1 MKKEK
6 LGLFESEITRILKKA
21 LDGPFTIKFFLRR
34 STMSVKSLISTILLV
49 LLCTATVSAYTMQDA
64 VGEYYIPIGIPVI
77 DGVISPNE
85 WDKALWLDL
94 DEVYYGDPLDLS
106 NAKWAAMWSPDTNLI
121 YVAVTGTDTVH
132 IFGDSYG
139 ELAWNKYDLME
150 VYVDVGNSDIQVY
163 YVDGNTVR
171 EPAHQWMCGNDNNDG
186 SWVVLPEENEHPD
199 NNLPEEIRPT
209 LVTSI
214 DGNVL
219 TYELAIPPYEWIGWL
234 TDNTMNLMELET
246 DMRIGLDVIMSSKSS
261 TKFGMLC
268 EHFWSTGDDIDG
280 DGSADGVDTSQKWKF
295 AERYLDHSLVADPN
309 QAWRPRPHN
318 NTTDVVPNTITLKWN
333 AGKNAAAH
341 DVYFGTDQANVNDA
355 NTANTALYPG
365 VFRGNQL
372 DVNEPNYTPPEI
384 PLMLGTT
391 YYWRIDEVNGLTT
404 VKGGTGSE
412 IFLETSITRDGNS
425 MKCLYDN
432 GSAPYY
438 SQADANIADLENVLS
453 DWAALG
459 VKALSLWFY
468 GKAQNSI
475 TTNDKMYIALKDTSN
490 NFAVVPYSGDAN
502 NLKLAVWQEW
512 FIELQD
518 FNDINNVDLSSIASI
533 HIGFGNRHAP
543 AAGGAGGTVYFDDI
557 QVSLPYCV
565 PSEAEGDATGD
576 CFVDYDDLRV
586 LAGDW
591 VETDFTVPVAAPANE
606 LIWYK
611 FDNEIQNNRAKDS
624 SGNGYNGIITGQDWT
639 TEGYI
644 DGALNFD
651 GNTTQVS
658 VPLPAL
664 TSITT
669 QVTIALWQYGNPA
682 IQPKNDNLFEG
693 TRAYSNT
700 PGVRVLNAHLPWG
713 DDERVIW
720 CAGNPNAVYD
730 PNVWRDCER
739 IEKVAVPEEYEG
751 KWNHWT
757 FIKDCDA
764 NGGTGELKMYLN
776 GFLWHSGYDANVPIT
791 GTIDKVFLIGNGF
804 DGYYAGVMDDFRIY
818 NYALNQEEISYLAT
832 AGTGYYPL
840 QDRQANAYEDESIDF
855 RDFAVMGDNWLK
867 ELLWPQ

>member
-1 MKKEK
+1 
-6 LGLFESEITRILKKA
+6 
-21 LDGPFTIKFFLRR
+21 
-34 STMSVKSLISTILLV
+34 MSVKSFISIISLV
-49 LLCTATVSAYTMQDA
+49 LLCTATVSAYPMQDA
-64 VGEYYIPIGIPVI
+64 VGEYYIPIGVPVI
-77 DGVISPNE
+77 DGVISPGE

-94 DEVYYGDPLDLS
+94 NEVYYGDPLDLS

-121 YVAVTGTDTVH
+121 YVVVTGTDTVQ

-150 VYVDVGNSDIQVY
+150 TYVDVGNSDIQVY

-199 NNLPEEIRPT
+199 NNLPEEIRPL

-246 DMRIGLDVIMSSKSS
+246 DMRIGLDVVMSSKSS

-318 NTTDVVPNTITLKWN
+318 KTTDVVPSTITLKWN
-333 AGKNAAAH
+333 PGKNAAAH
-341 DVYFGTDQANVNDA
+341 DVYFSTSFDDVDDATDPNLSPAGKGRQTLEN
-355 NTANTALYPG
+355 NT
-365 VFRGNQL
+365 
-372 DVNEPNYTPPEI
+372 YTPDEI
-384 PLMLGTT
+384 PLILGTT
-391 YYWRIDEVNGLTT
+391 YYWRIDEVNSPTT
-404 VKGGTGSE
+404 VKGNIWRFTTAQYAIVDDFESYASTDELVGDGVSIAPVWADYWTNATGAE
-412 IFLETSITRDGNS
+412 LFLETSIARDGNS
-425 MKCLYDN
+425 VKYLYDN

-438 SQADANIADLENVLS
+438 SEADANIADLENVPS
-453 DWAALG
+453 DWAALE

-468 GKAQNSI
+468 GKSQNSI
-475 TTNDKMYIALKDTSN
+475 TTNDKMYIALEDTSN
-490 NFAVVPYSGDAN
+490 NFAVVPYNGDAN
-502 NLKLAVWQEW
+502 NLKLAMWQEW

-518 FNDINNVDLSSIASI
+518 FNDINNVQLSSIASI
-533 HIGFGNRHAP
+533 HIGFGNRYAP

-557 QVSLPYCV
+557 QISLPYCV

-576 CFVDYDDLRV
+576 CFINYDDLKV

-591 VETDFTVPVAAPANE
+591 CESEFTVPVAAPANE

-624 SGNGYNGIITGQDWT
+624 SGNGYNGIITGYDWT

-651 GNTTQVS
+651 GSAQC
-658 VPLPAL
+658 
-664 TSITT
+664 
-669 QVTIALWQYGNPA
+669 
-682 IQPKNDNLFEG
+682 
-693 TRAYSNT
+693 T
-700 PGVRVLNAHLPWG
+700 PSLGR
-713 DDERVIW
+713 
-720 CAGNPNAVYD
+720 
-730 PNVWRDCER
+730 
-739 IEKVAVPEEYEG
+739 
-751 KWNHWT
+751 
-757 FIKDCDA
+757 
-764 NGGTGELKMYLN
+764 
-776 GFLWHSGYDANVPIT
+776 
-791 GTIDKVFLIGNGF
+791 
-804 DGYYAGVMDDFRIY
+804 
-818 NYALNQEEISYLAT
+818 
-832 AGTGYYPL
+832 
-840 QDRQANAYEDESIDF
+840 
-855 RDFAVMGDNWLK
+855 
-867 ELLWPQ
+867 